1 MQDRNLQALHD
12 IQEMMAKSS
21 RFLSLSGLSG
31 ITAGICALAGS
42 FFAHQSISRYADN
55 ADISLFQLRN
65 HLIII
70 GLLVFMAALIFAFV
84 FTLRKS
90 RLDKIP
96 IGSMTSMRLLWNT
109 FLPVG
114 VGAAF
119 ILKLLMLRSYTL
131 VIPVCLIFYGLA
143 LVNGSKYTLG
153 EIKYLGYAELILGV
167 SSLFLP
173 TYGLFL
179 WTTGFG
185 ILHIIYGFV
194 MWRKYERGPVAIS

>member
-1 MQDRNLQALHD
+1 MQDRNLRALHD

-31 ITAGICALAGS
+31 ITAGVCALVGS
-42 FFAHQSISRYADN
+42 FFAHRSISRYTDN
-55 ADISLFQLRN
+55 ADISLLQLRN

-70 GLLVFMAALIFAFV
+70 GLLVFMAALILAFV

-96 IGSMTSMRLLWNT
+96 IVGTISMRLLWNT

-114 VGAAF
+114 VGATF
-119 ILKLLMLRSYTL
+119 ILKLLMLQSYTL
-131 VIPVCLIFYGLA
+131 VIPVCLIFYGLG

-173 TYGLFL
+173 TYGLLL

-194 MWRKYERGPVAIS
+194 MWRKYERGPVVIS